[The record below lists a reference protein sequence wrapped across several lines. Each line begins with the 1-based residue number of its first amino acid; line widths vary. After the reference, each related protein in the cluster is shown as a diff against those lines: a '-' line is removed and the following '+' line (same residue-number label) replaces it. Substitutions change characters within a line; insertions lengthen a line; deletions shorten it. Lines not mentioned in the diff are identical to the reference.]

1 MVVLI
6 YFSDMARLLLQH
18 CRELMC
24 KYMESRMADDLS
36 IMNYLEAGIKAEGV
50 RQIAIANNIANMK
63 TPGYRR
69 IDIKFE
75 EILAKAIESGQ
86 KDVSGLK
93 AVIYRPKTTAVNDEG
108 NDVAMDMEIGELV
121 KNSLMHKTYMLLLRK
136 KYRQIEMATKF

>member
-1 MVVLI
+1 
-6 YFSDMARLLLQH
+6 
-18 CRELMC
+18 
-24 KYMESRMADDLS
+24 MADDLS
-36 IMNYLEAGIKAEGV
+36 IMNYLEAGLKAEGV
-50 RQIAIANNIANMK
+50 RQTAIANNIANMK

-69 IDIKFE
+69 VDIKFE
-75 EILAKAIESGQ
+75 EILAKAIDSGQ

-136 KYRQIEMATKF
+136 KYRQIEMATKL